1 MKFFSTALAGLLI
14 IGLILTG
21 CKSLSFTQ
29 KTLPAEIPVQDFS
42 KSIVV
47 IDAGDV
53 YTPGLAI
60 TKKREAVVTSIKNS
74 YFSNLPDILRKDLQ
88 ISAFRD
94 TILTDD
100 EKKRLL
106 QNDDAVRLKLA
117 TKYGAN
123 IFIILQNYEGGFSQD
138 DIVRTKNN
146 DGSTDKTAYYSV
158 FFNTDITVIQGDQLY
173 RKRITASREH
183 SKRSVL
189 SGLLARGPGYEANKK
204 DILAMANRNAANL
217 SGLFR
222 ERRGMMNGR
231 GEFIEKGDGF

>member
-1 MKFFSTALAGLLI
+1 MLI
-14 IGLILTG
+14 GFTLTG
-21 CKSLSFTQ
+21 CKSMSFTQ

-60 TKKREAVVTSIKNS
+60 TKQREAVVTSIKNI

-88 ISAFRD
+88 IPAFRD
-94 TILTDD
+94 TILTDE
-100 EKKRLL
+100 EKNKLL
-106 QNDDAVRLKLA
+106 QNDDATRLKLVN
-117 TKYGAN
+117 KYKAN

-138 DIVRTKNN
+138 DVVRTKNN
-146 DGSTDKTAYYSV
+146 DGSTSKTAYYSV
-158 FFNTDITVIQGDQLY
+158 FFNTDITVIQGDQVY

-189 SGLLARGPGYEANKK
+189 SGLFARGPGYEANKK
-204 DILAMANRNAANL
+204 DILGMANRNASNL

-231 GEFIEKGDGF
+231 GEFIEQGR